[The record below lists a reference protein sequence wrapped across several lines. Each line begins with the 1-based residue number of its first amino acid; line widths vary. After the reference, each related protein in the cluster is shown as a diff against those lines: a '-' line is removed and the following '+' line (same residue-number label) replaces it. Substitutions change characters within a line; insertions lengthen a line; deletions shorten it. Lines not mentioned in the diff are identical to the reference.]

1 MKQLRESIMSDVN
14 VNTDIKESARKVK
27 NSKEVVAAVQK
38 MDKIIKSNILWL
50 VYQQGKIFEEFK
62 ANDKFVNVVNQFSVI
77 KFMMVIK
84 ISIVRF
90 LN

>member
-1 MKQLRESIMSDVN
+1 
-14 VNTDIKESARKVK
+14 
-27 NSKEVVAAVQK
+27 

-50 VYQQGKIFEEFK
+50 AYQQGKIFEEFK